1 MSANKPKL
9 LDRARYSLRQ
19 RNYSPRTENTYVNWM
34 KRYILF
40 HKKRHPK
47 EMGENEIEEFL
58 THLAVVKKVAPSTQ
72 NQALSAIIYLY
83 EKVLGVELD
92 EIQAMR
98 PKRRKHIPTV
108 LSFDEVLQVLDL
120 LSGVDRLAAR
130 LLYGSGLRVSECLRL
145 RVQDIDF
152 EMHQIIVRN
161 GKGYKDR
168 VTILP
173 ESLEEPIREQLRCV
187 QHIHKKDL
195 DRGKGRVYLPYALHK
210 KYPNADRQFRWQ
222 WVFPSSIISKDPRT
236 GIVCRFHRSPSS
248 LRKSVKYAAQKAG
261 IKKHVTPHVF
271 RHSFAT
277 HLLENGYDIRTVQE
291 LLGHKDVKTT
301 MVYTHVLKSG
311 PAGVKSPL
319 DRAPSF

>member
-1 MSANKPKL
+1 MAANKPKL
-9 LDRARYSLRQ
+9 LDRARFSLRQ
-19 RNYSPRTENTYVNWM
+19 RNYSYRTENTYVNWM
-34 KRYILF
+34 RRFILF
-40 HKKRHPK
+40 HNKRHPK
-47 EMGENEIEEFL
+47 EMGKHEIEEFL
-58 THLAVVKKVAPSTQ
+58 THLAVEKNVAPSTQ

-83 EKVLGVELD
+83 EKVLGIELD
-92 EIQAMR
+92 EIQALR

-152 EMHQIIVRN
+152 EMRQILVRN

-173 ESLEEPIREQLRCV
+173 NSLEAPLREQLRFV
-187 QHIHKKDL
+187 KHIHKKDL
-195 DRGKGRVYLPYALHK
+195 DRGKGRVYLPYALHR

-222 WVFPSSIISKDPRT
+222 WLFPSSIISKDSRT
-236 GIVCRFHRSPSS
+236 GIRCRFHRSPSS
-248 LRKSVKYAAQKAG
+248 LRKSVKYASKKAG

-301 MVYTHVLKSG
+301 MVYTHVLKTG

>member
-1 MSANKPKL
+1 
-9 LDRARYSLRQ
+9 
-19 RNYSPRTENTYVNWM
+19 
-34 KRYILF
+34 
-40 HKKRHPK
+40 
-47 EMGENEIEEFL
+47 MGEHEIEEFL
-58 THLAVVKKVAPSTQ
+58 TQLAVEKKVAPTTQ

-83 EKVLGVELD
+83 EKVLGIELE

-98 PKRRKHIPTV
+98 PKQRKHIPTV
-108 LSFDEVLQVLDL
+108 LSVDGVLQVLDL

-130 LLYGSGLRVSECLRL
+130 LLSGSGLRVSECLRL

-152 EMHQIIVRN
+152 EMHQIIARN
-161 GKGYKDR
+161 GKGYQDR

-173 ESLEEPIREQLRCV
+173 DSLVEPIQEQLRCV
-187 QHIHKKDL
+187 KHIHKKDL
-195 DRGKGRVYLPYALHK
+195 DRGEGRKYLPYALHK
-210 KYPNADRQFRWQ
+210 KYPNAARQLRWQ
-222 WVFPSSIISKDPRT
+222 WLFPSSIISKDSRT
-236 GIVCRFHRSPSS
+236 RIQCRFHRSPSS
-248 LRKSVKYAAQKAG
+248 LRKSVKYASKKAG

-277 HLLENGYDIRTVQE
+277 HLLENGYNIRTVQE
-291 LLGHKDVKTT
+291 FLGHKDVKTT